1 MKTILLSINAKYIH
15 TNNAV
20 RLLKT
25 NTDFLVDIMEYT
37 IKDSIGDIVKDIE
50 NTKPDVLGLS
60 VYIWNVAIITK
71 IIDKLNLPKTTIILG
86 GPEVSYNSS
95 YFLTKHNVDFII
107 RGEAELSFD
116 ALLHAL
122 DSNISYSKI
131 DNLMYLND
139 GMLIDKGI
147 TEIKE
152 LSLLKQPYF
161 LEDDISHIPNKVSY
175 IESSRGCPYKCS
187 YCLSSLEKTV
197 RFFNVEDVKKTILYL
212 MNNGSKT
219 IKFLDRT
226 FNANKNTLD
235 LLSFII
241 ENSNNK
247 TVFQFE
253 ITGDI
258 LDQEIIHHLNKYAP
272 PGLFRFE
279 IGIQSIN
286 YETNFLVDRFQN
298 TEKLFENISLI
309 QKGNV
314 IGLHLDLIAGLPK
327 ENLLSFRKTFDEV
340 FNLGAKELQ
349 LGFLKMLRGTKI
361 RREAD
366 KYNYKYCETAPYE
379 IISNGSISIDD
390 IKEIHLVE
398 HMLDIYHNKG
408 YFGIHLLEYILST
421 KSPYIFFKNIGEFY
435 LEHNLSFKG
444 YQVEDVY
451 QRLFDFIN
459 DKTVIFNLKKDYL
472 NRSKVKP
479 KIFWNNKID
488 KQERRKIFEKLSLEN
503 EMDINIFY
511 KYSVVIKFENE
522 YYITIYKNLQNHSY
536 TLKDDIISN

>member
-1 MKTILLSINAKYIH
+1 MKTILLSVNAKYIH
-15 TNNAV
+15 TNIAV
-20 RLLKT
+20 RLLKM

-37 IKDSIGDIVKDIE
+37 IKDNVDDIIKAIE
-50 NTKPDVLGLS
+50 NANPDVLGFS
-60 VYIWNVAIITK
+60 VYIWNVTMITK
-71 IIDKLNLPKTTIILG
+71 IIDRLHLPNTTIVLG
-86 GPEVSYNSS
+86 GPEVSYDSS
-95 YFLTKHNVDFII
+95 YFLTKHNVDIII
-107 RGEAELSFD
+107 RGEGELSFN

-122 DSNISYSKI
+122 DSKQSYNDI
-131 DNLMYLND
+131 DNLVYLKD
-139 GMLIDKGI
+139 GKLIDKGI
-147 TEIKE
+147 KEISD
-152 LSLLKQPYF
+152 LSSIKQPYF

-187 YCLSSLEKTV
+187 YCLSSLEKKV

-212 MNNGSKT
+212 MEKGSKT

-241 ENSNNK
+241 ENNNGK

-298 TEKLFENISLI
+298 TDKLFENITLI
-309 QKGNV
+309 QKGNI

-327 ENLLSFRKTFDEV
+327 EDLLSFRKTFDEV
-340 FNLGAKELQ
+340 FKLGAKELQ

-366 KYNYKYCETAPYE
+366 KYNYKYHETAPYE
-379 IISNGSISIDD
+379 IISNESISPSD
-390 IKEIHLVE
+390 ITEIHLVE

-408 YFGIHLLEYILST
+408 YFGTNLLDFILSK
-421 KSPYIFFKNIGEFY
+421 KSPFIFFKEIGEFY
-435 LEHNLSFKG
+435 IKHNLSFKG

-451 QRLFDFIN
+451 QRLFDFVK
-459 DKTVIFNLKKDYL
+459 DDTVIFNLKKDYL
-472 NRSKVKP
+472 NRSKIKP
-479 KIFWNNKID
+479 KIFWDNTMD
-488 KQERRKIFEKLSLEN
+488 KQERRRIFLRLSEEKN
-503 EMDINIFY
+503 IDINILY
-511 KYSVVIKFENE
+511 KYSVMIKFNNE
-522 YYITIYKNLQNHSY
+522 YYIIIYKDFKNYSY
-536 TLKDDIISN
+536 ILKDDIS